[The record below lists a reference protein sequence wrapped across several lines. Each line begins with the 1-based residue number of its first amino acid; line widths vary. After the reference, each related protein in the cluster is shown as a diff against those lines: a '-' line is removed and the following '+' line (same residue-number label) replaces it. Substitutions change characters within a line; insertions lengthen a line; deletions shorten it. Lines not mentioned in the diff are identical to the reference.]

1 MSGTITFEQELTINR
16 IAEVLNKLSD
26 ALTKWD
32 EVTVDI
38 RGVKKIDVAGTQ
50 VLVAAQKESDN
61 RGNRLIL
68 MKSDEVSSFLSRI
81 GVQL

>member
-38 RGVKKIDVAGTQ
+38 RGVKKIDVACTQ